1 MDDNGYVLKELKVLC
16 EPDKLRGFSP
26 LPLSIVIESWYWA
39 YRMLSER
46 HEVVKPNADKGNS
59 FGQGEDG

>member
-1 MDDNGYVLKELKVLC
+1 MDDNGYALEELKMLY
-16 EPDKLRGFSP
+16 EPDKLRRFSDS

-46 HEVVKPNADKGNS
+46 HEISCVAKPNADKGHI
-59 FGQGEDG
+59 

>member
-1 MDDNGYVLKELKVLC
+1 MLKELKMLC
-16 EPDKLRGFSP
+16 EPDKLRRFSDS

-46 HEVVKPNADKGNS
+46 HEISCVAKPNADKGHI
-59 FGQGEDG
+59 